1 MPNAYANK
9 VQVTRGGQTETLID
23 LTADTITASALM
35 QGYTAHDASGAPIT
49 GTATGG
55 SMVIRDEADSHG
67 GTIRHIT
74 AGTVVTGT
82 TSITQNGTYDV
93 AQYADAVVSVPDSTF
108 VVNVSWNSSTDRWE
122 PDCTWAE
129 VNAAAQAG
137 KEIVAVGPM
146 DEMVAADCEWNSSDG
161 SLYYIVYWTDSAKWQ
176 AYVYELAQDGIFQ
189 AWDNTIRY
197 PSGTINI
204 TASGN
209 TNVAQY
215 ATAYVPSG
223 TAGTPTATKGT
234 VSNHAV
240 SVTPSVTN
248 TAGYISGGTKTGTAV
263 SVSASELVSGTLSIT
278 SSGTKDVTNYASAS
292 VAAGSATAS
301 ATKGTVSNHSVTV
314 TPTATR
320 TAGYVTAGSS
330 NGTAV
335 TVTAS
340 ELASGNKEI
349 TENGSGIDVVG
360 YSTVSVAVPSS
371 GGNTITVFGNGNST
385 GCYVQ
390 LNNTGTKYYTDGD
403 EIPFSDGDEL
413 YIFCSGKRGG
423 ATITVDGV
431 SVAHTDS
438 GGTSYTLSL
447 LNSDVSVGLSYSN
460 DSDVAVAYPAI
471 SITQNGKHD
480 VSDYAYAN
488 VSVGG
493 STELKLGAIRPD
505 AELVK
510 KWTYDKLLVEDED
523 VTIPAYTTSQASLFS
538 GANFAETVQLDLST
552 YDYYMTHRLVARIMY
567 SSQSVGAGRL
577 EYALQTGG
585 VEIVMYPAGTY
596 FYGGPSTSAIST
608 VQITGTAY
616 RLVYYNSSSSI
627 DTQSPSTRYGVYT
640 ADTQFASV
648 LSGYSTINPTLTAR
662 RPPLSIRGHSTYF
675 SSTYWALI
683 EDIRFQFV
691 SELWRAPKTAN
702 IDGYAVK
709 SQLDHIIA
717 CMNTQSETL
726 T

>member
-9 VQVTRGGQTETLID
+9 VQVVRGGQTETLID

-82 TSITQNGTYDV
+82 TSITENGSYDV
-93 AQYADAVVSVPDSTF
+93 AQYADAVVSVPAPAPSLQSKTATPTESQQTVTPDTGYDGLSSVSVGAISSTY
-108 VVNVSWNSSTDRWE
+108 VGSGITRRSSTDLTASGATVTV
-122 PDCTWAE
+122 PSGYY
-129 VNAAAQAG
+129 AAQAS
-137 KEIVAVGPM
+137 KAVA
-146 DEMVAADCEWNSSDG
+146 
-161 SLYYIVYWTDSAKWQ
+161 
-176 AYVYELAQDGIFQ
+176 
-189 AWDNTIRY
+189 
-197 PSGTINI
+197 
-204 TASGN
+204 
-209 TNVAQY
+209 
-215 ATAYVPSG
+215 SG

-292 VAAGSATAS
+292 VAAGGATAS

-314 TPTATR
+314 TPSVTR

-335 TVTAS
+335 TVSAS

-413 YIFCSGKRGG
+413 YIFCSGKMGG

-431 SVAHTDS
+431 SVASTYS
-438 GGTSYTLSL
+438 GGTNYTLSL
-447 LNSDVSVGLSYSN
+447 LNSDVSVGLSYDN

-488 VSVGG
+488 VNVLGG
-493 STELKLGAIRPD
+493 GREYETGTWEPSSNVQNSWISLSRTHSTPPTFYIICRQESEYDDGILD
-505 AELVK
+505 TMQQV
-510 KWTYDKLLVEDED
+510 TYVN
-523 VTIPAYTTSQASLFS
+523 YASLFGFPLYPSDAVQPYYGFWSLIYRASTATTFGS
-538 GANFAETVQLDLST
+538 GYGSITYPYSDTGATSNKYSRFFANESQIRA
-552 YDYYMTHRLVARIMY
+552 Y
-567 SSQSVGAGRL
+567 S
-577 EYALQTGG
+577 
-585 VEIVMYPAGTY
+585 
-596 FYGGPSTSAIST
+596 
-608 VQITGTAY
+608 
-616 RLVYYNSSSSI
+616 NSSS
-627 DTQSPSTRYGVYT
+627 R
-640 ADTQFASV
+640 
-648 LSGYSTINPTLTAR
+648 
-662 RPPLSIRGHSTYF
+662 
-675 SSTYWALI
+675 
-683 EDIRFQFV
+683 
-691 SELWRAPKTAN
+691 LWRTGCTYKWM
-702 IDGYAVK
+702 AVW
-709 SQLDHIIA
+709 
-717 CMNTQSETL
+717 
-726 T
+726 